1 MKNHT
6 FLKKIIKDSE
16 TKIQKF
22 NSYKLLDNAFSTAD
36 IFAGIKVLIS
46 RQITMSSVVYRFEK
60 EFAKFVGAKYA
71 VMVNSGS
78 SANLLSVF
86 ASCNPLR
93 KNRFKI
99 GDEAIIPALCW
110 STSLWPL
117 VQAGLKPVFV
127 DIDKFTLNIDVDE
140 LIKKITPRTKVI
152 MAVHVLGNSSDIEKI
167 KNICDKKNIILIEDT
182 CESLGSKFKSKHL
195 GTYGDFGT
203 YSFYYSHQITCGEG
217 GAVVCNSFDDY
228 KLLYSL
234 RAHGW
239 ARGPNEPKKNDPIL
253 RKRDSK
259 FIFINSGFNLRST
272 DLSAAI
278 ASSQLKRLNKFIK
291 IRSNN
296 REKIIKK
303 IIKSKKW
310 NYQFSFMKKS
320 NFVTPSWFGLPIF
333 IDKKF
338 IKIKRKFLNYLEK
351 AGIENRPII
360 SGNFLNQP
368 CTKLYN
374 LNPKNLKFKNAQEVE
389 ERGFFIGIHTHP
401 ITKKQLLL
409 IEKAMF
415 SIDKFI

>member
-1 MKNHT
+1 MKNNI
-6 FLKKIIKDSE
+6 LLRKIIEDSG
-16 TKIQKF
+16 KNIQKY
-22 NSYKLLDNAFSTAD
+22 NSYKLLDNAFSTSD
-36 IFAGIKVLIS
+36 IFAGVKVLIS
-46 RQITMSSVVYRFEK
+46 RQITMSSAVYRFER

-127 DIDKFTLNIDVDE
+127 DIDKSTLNVDVDE

-152 MAVHVLGNSSDIEKI
+152 MAIHVLGNSCNIEKI

-182 CESLGSKFKSKHL
+182 CESLGSKFKNKHL

-253 RKRDSK
+253 KKRDSK
-259 FIFINSGFNLRST
+259 FIFINSGFNLRPT
-272 DLSAAI
+272 DLAAAI
-278 ASSQLKRLNKFIK
+278 ASSQLKRLKKFIK
-291 IRSNN
+291 IRLNN
-296 REKIIKK
+296 REKIINK

-310 NYQFSFMKKS
+310 NYQFSFLKSS
-320 NFVTPSWFGLPIF
+320 NFVTPSWFGLPILV
-333 IDKKF
+333 DKRF
-338 IKIKRKFLNYLEK
+338 IKIKKKFLDYLEQL
-351 AGIENRPII
+351 GVENRPII

-368 CTKLYN
+368 CTKLYK
-374 LNPKNLKFKNAQEVE
+374 LNPKNLKFKNCQEIE
-389 ERGFFIGIHTHP
+389 DRGFFIGIHTQP
-401 ITKKQLLL
+401 ITNKQLLL

-415 SIDKFI
+415 GIDELI

>member
-1 MKNHT
+1 MKNHH
-6 FLKKIIKDSE
+6 FLKKIIEGYS
-16 TKIQKF
+16 TKIPKS

-36 IFAGIKVLIS
+36 IFAGMKVLLS
-46 RQITMSSVVYRFEK
+46 RQITMSSAVQKFEK
-60 EFAKFVGAKYA
+60 EFSKFVGAKYT

-86 ASCNPLR
+86 AACNPLR

-127 DIDKFTLNIDVDE
+127 DVDKSTLNVDVDE
-140 LIKKITPRTKVI
+140 LIKKINSKTKVV

-167 KNICDKKNIILIEDT
+167 KNICVKKNIILIEDT
-182 CESLGSKFKSKHL
+182 CESLGSKFKNRYL

-239 ARGPNEPKKNDPIL
+239 ARGPNQPKKNDPVF
-253 RKRDSK
+253 RKRDNK
-259 FIFINSGFNLRST
+259 FIFINSGFNLRPT
-272 DLSAAI
+272 DLAAAI
-278 ASSQLKRLNKFIK
+278 ASSQLKRLKNFIK
-291 IRSNN
+291 IRSCN

-303 IIKSKKW
+303 LITSKKW
-310 NYQFSFMKKS
+310 KNQFSFLEKS
-320 NFVTPSWFGLPIF
+320 NFVTPSWFGLPIL

-338 IKIKRKFLNYLEK
+338 IKIKKIFLDYLEK
-351 AGIENRPII
+351 LGIENRPII

-374 LNPKNLKFKNAQEVE
+374 LNPKNLKFKNSQEIE
-389 ERGFFIGIHTHP
+389 ERGFFIGIHTHT
-401 ITKKQLLL
+401 IKKKHLLL
-409 IEKAMF
+409 IEKAML